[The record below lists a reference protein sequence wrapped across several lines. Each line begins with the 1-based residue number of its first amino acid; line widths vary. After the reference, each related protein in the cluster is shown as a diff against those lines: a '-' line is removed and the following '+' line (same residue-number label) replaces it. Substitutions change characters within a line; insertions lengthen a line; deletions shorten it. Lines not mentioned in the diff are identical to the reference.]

1 MRVYPS
7 MLLSK
12 GRLILLS
19 LEVSYNPSMLT
30 TEMSMGLSE
39 DQAMV
44 SSNWQGNTQYKS
56 IMIRRQRRE
65 SYLDVRM

>member
-30 TEMSMGLSE
+30 TDMSMRLSE

-44 SSNWQGNTQYKS
+44 SSNWHSTNRYD
-56 IMIRRQRRE
+56 RE
-65 SYLDVRM
+65 TTA